1 MRYQGRLTDW
11 DDAKGFGFVM
21 PHGGGPRAFVHIS
34 AFERRGRRPVSGDI
48 LNYEVVSDAHGRSQA
63 ARIRFSQ
70 QPQIIAKPPGTTR
83 VGVVVA
89 VVFALVLLI
98 LTTLRLIPVATVL
111 FYLVVSC
118 VTFMVYAFD
127 KAAAIKGRWRT
138 PEQTL
143 HLLELLGGWPGAL
156 IAQTLFRHKSRK
168 PSFQTTFWA
177 IVLLNCATL
186 SWWVLQHQPGAWLA
200 FWPS

>member
-11 DDAKGFGFVM
+11 NDDKGFGFVM
-21 PHGGGPRAFVHIS
+21 PHGGGQRAFVHIG

-48 LNYEVVSDAHGRSQA
+48 LNYEVVIDARGRSQA

-70 QPQIIAKPPGTTR
+70 QPQVVAKPPGTTR
-83 VGVVVA
+83 AGMVVA
-89 VVFALVLLI
+89 IVFALALLI
-98 LTTLRLIPVATVL
+98 LTAVGLIPVATVL
-111 FYLVVSC
+111 IYLGVSC
-118 VTFMVYAFD
+118 VTFMAYAFD

-156 IAQTLFRHKSRK
+156 IAQSLFRHKSRK
-168 PSFQTTFWA
+168 PSFQIAFWA
-177 IVLLNCATL
+177 IVLLNCAAL
-186 SWWVLQHQPGAWLA
+186 SWWVFQHEPGA
-200 FWPS
+200 FPI